1 MKRTLNTTNLE
12 ASMVIKRILHQLN
25 FGSVHEI
32 IVVFVVVAMP
42 FTPCADEINY
52 DFGLLEQREY
62 VRTNT
67 WNGCVRYEGLGD
79 NIFRNWKC
87 SPNER
92 LSAVHAARH
101 FIKYS
106 MAEEVP
112 LSYYEED
119 VFDDHER
126 DGLKTNTNE
135 VLRCYRM
142 NFNQFEPPAHGKYGV
157 GGLDIHEMQARVL
170 PFVVCNSTSK
180 SALHCI
186 LVAFFQGGRFF
197 MATYFNANTGKVVLD
212 FHDIS
217 QSGGMLLA
225 SESRYPYLT
234 PDECSIQGKVC
245 ADYFRKVG
253 GVTIP
258 SPSDLIVPP
267 KSLTNDVEICIE
279 DL

>member
-1 MKRTLNTTNLE
+1 
-12 ASMVIKRILHQLN
+12 
-25 FGSVHEI
+25 
-32 IVVFVVVAMP
+32 
-42 FTPCADEINY
+42 
-52 DFGLLEQREY
+52 
-62 VRTNT
+62 
-67 WNGCVRYEGLGD
+67 
-79 NIFRNWKC
+79 
-87 SPNER
+87 
-92 LSAVHAARH
+92 
-101 FIKYS
+101 
-106 MAEEVP
+106 
-112 LSYYEED
+112 
-119 VFDDHER
+119 
-126 DGLKTNTNE
+126 
-135 VLRCYRM
+135 
-142 NFNQFEPPAHGKYGV
+142 
-157 GGLDIHEMQARVL
+157 
-170 PFVVCNSTSK
+170 
-180 SALHCI
+180 
-186 LVAFFQGGRFF
+186 